1 MLDVRKAHKGTFP
14 GKPYLGVHMGLPS
27 ISSSTMPFPTT
38 FQRMGGTKCTP
49 PAHPGPGLTWGAGAG
64 DATEQQLSI

>member
-14 GKPYLGVHMGLPS
+14 GKPYPGVHMGLPG

-38 FQRMGGTKCTP
+38 FQRMGGTKCAP
-49 PAHPGPGLTWGAGAG
+49 PAHPVLGSLGELAPGLPQSSG
-64 DATEQQLSI
+64 